1 MQRTVSVTKKYPGQ
15 NGNAAEVEKRCCRE
29 SIC

>member
-15 NGNAAEVEKRCCRE
+15 NDNVAEVEKPCCRE